1 MPDNTCAN
9 HPARAAV
16 ERCEVCGKPLC
27 AYCLYY
33 TEDGQRLCVMHAELA
48 RQIGVQIEEPGRYAE
63 HLIGAQAGFGRGYE
77 PPQERLLYK
86 GNSHD
91 LTALI
96 AAVLGLI
103 VAASCCTLGMGSY
116 CLPVVGFLLSLIAVL
131 NAKHAHDPSRSR
143 KLGYIGMITSGL
155 FALIAIGIF
164 ALYAVMLQD
173 SIRFINLSSGG
184 QPIILTTPVTDTP
197 TPTIENVPSA
207 TVAP

>member
-1 MPDNTCAN
+1 
-9 HPARAAV
+9 
-16 ERCEVCGKPLC
+16 
-27 AYCLYY
+27 
-33 TEDGQRLCVMHAELA
+33 
-48 RQIGVQIEEPGRYAE
+48 
-63 HLIGAQAGFGRGYE
+63 
-77 PPQERLLYK
+77 
-86 GNSHD
+86 
-91 LTALI
+91 
-96 AAVLGLI
+96 
-103 VAASCCTLGMGSY
+103 MGSY

-131 NAKHAHDPSRSR
+131 NAKNAHDPSRSR